1 MQLEFELII
10 MSAVAVM
17 ASPGP
22 ATLAI
27 ANTSMTS
34 GVARGLSTAAGI
46 LAGSVIW
53 SVTAALGMGAIM
65 VANAWLFEVIRYAGA
80 VYLLYLAI
88 RAGASAL
95 RKKANEPFQENT
107 SSCGAC
113 FIRGLGLHLTN
124 PKAIFFFGSLYAL
137 SIPDEASAGQVVAV
151 ILTLA
156 LIGATIFFG
165 YAVLFAC
172 APVMKAYSRF
182 RRYIEAGFATVFFS
196 GSIRLMMLQIRP

>member
-1 MQLEFELII
+1 M
-10 MSAVAVM
+10 
-17 ASPGP
+17 
-22 ATLAI
+22 
-27 ANTSMTS
+27 
-34 GVARGLSTAAGI
+34 
-46 LAGSVIW
+46 
-53 SVTAALGMGAIM
+53 
-65 VANAWLFEVIRYAGA
+65 
-80 VYLLYLAI
+80 
-88 RAGASAL
+88 
-95 RKKANEPFQENT
+95 ENT

-172 APVMKAYSRF
+172 APVMKAYSMASALYRSWIRDSFLF
-182 RRYIEAGFATVFFS
+182 REHPSDDAPDTSMIDGSNSLSSVSLRLDCKS
-196 GSIRLMMLQIRP
+196 GEDIRISWNIAVEG